1 MSIRRRQDEKQVI
14 CRAKGTAV
22 VLPGFENIGRYWD
35 ERHGVQAAK
44 ILPGEYYVTTQNEMI
59 TTVLG
64 SCVSAC
70 IRDPVAG
77 VGGMNHFMLPEH
89 VDGTSEAWE
98 VTPVNSGTRYGT
110 FAMEHLIN
118 EILKN
123 GGEKE
128 RLETKV
134 FGGGRVLN
142 LSLNIGDRNIEF
154 VLRYLREEGLKVTKA
169 DVGSSF
175 PRKVNYFTKTGR
187 VMVKKMRDN
196 QAASICERERVHLEK
211 IEHKVPLSSDIELF

>member
-1 MSIRRRQDEKQVI
+1 MSNRRNKDGQLAAPSNSESS
-14 CRAKGTAV
+14 V
-22 VLPGFENIGRYWD
+22 VLPGFEKIGRYWD
-35 ERHGVQAAK
+35 QRNRVHVAK
-44 ILPGEYYVTTQNEMI
+44 IMPGEYYVTTKDEMI

-64 SCVSAC
+64 SCISAC
-70 IRDPVAG
+70 IRDPVTG

-89 VDGTSEAWE
+89 IDGASEAWE

-123 GGEKE
+123 GGEKN

-142 LSLNIGDRNIEF
+142 LSVGVGDRNIEF
-154 VLRYLREEGLKVTKA
+154 VLTYLEKEGLKVTKI
-169 DVGSSF
+169 DVGDDF
-175 PRKVNYFTKTGR
+175 PRKVNYFPKTGR
-187 VMVKKMRDN
+187 AMVKKMRST
-196 QAASICERERVHLEK
+196 QAAGICEREREHLENL
-211 IEHKVPLSSDIELF
+211 EHKVPLTTDIELF